1 MTNCTSISCA
11 GGACRDDTSKIV
23 CGLEEL
29 NKEATIKTDT
39 CIVYSI
45 GGNNQWE
52 FELDILSRTTCDV
65 HTFDCTGPR
74 SRFQVP
80 NNPRLHFH
88 HACLSAY
95 PELVGEPRPGFMR
108 GQIWTLLKMQQRLG
122 HKRIDLLKV
131 DIEGWE
137 FPLFESWPDL
147 YRTKESERIL
157 LPMQLL
163 VEVCTAYGWLPTAFS
178 PSPRLTCFLSLLLGT
193 LPNPVSSI
201 APG

>member
-1 MTNCTSISCA
+1 MTNCTSVSCV
-11 GGACRDDTSKIV
+11 GGECREDASKIV
-23 CGLEEL
+23 CGLEQL
-29 NKEATIKTDT
+29 NKEATTKADT

-52 FELDILSRTTCDV
+52 VELDILNRTTCDV
-65 HTFDCTGPR
+65 HTFDCTGLI
-74 SRFQVP
+74 SRFEVP

-88 HACLSAY
+88 HTCLSAY
-95 PELVGEPRPGFMR
+95 PELFGEPRPGFMK
-108 GQIWTLLKMQQRLG
+108 GESWTLLEMQQRLG

-147 YRTKESERIL
+147 YRATESEHIL

-163 VEVCTAYGWLPTAFS
+163 VEVCTAYGWWQTALF
-178 PSPRLTCFLSLLLGT
+178 PR
-193 LPNPVSSI
+193 PV
-201 APG
+201 